1 MVKNKKQL
9 VLAADVGGTKTEF
22 GIFQIDGAL
31 LRPVKK
37 SRFENRR
44 YKGFP
49 EVIEE
54 FLKDTG
60 ASGAAGI
67 VSAAFGVA
75 SPVENNFSR
84 LTNLNWTIDAGRL
97 KRRFKG
103 IGNLELIND
112 MVALSWGLPL
122 LSRKDYLILQRGK
135 RKKAN
140 AVLIA
145 PGTGLGEGILFFDG
159 TSHVPMASEGGHSDF
174 APRND
179 VEIELLSYLSAMFG
193 HVSYERIVS
202 GPGLKNIYDF
212 LTGKTGVPES
222 IRERFEKEEPS
233 FVIAD
238 EARKGADAVSIGALE
253 IFTSILGAE
262 AGNISLKA
270 LAEGGVFIGGG
281 IVRAITETLK
291 KGHFINAFLDKG
303 RFRGLLS
310 NIPVYVIL
318 REGAALLGAAN
329 YARAMVKKQDLG
341 LRGIP
346 GF

>member
-1 MVKNKKQL
+1 MVKNKRQL
-9 VLAADVGGTKTEF
+9 VLAADVGGTKTEV
-22 GIFQIDGAL
+22 GIFQIEGAL
-31 LRPVKK
+31 LRPFKK

-44 YKGFP
+44 YKGFD
-49 EVIEE
+49 EVVEE
-54 FLKDTG
+54 FMKDTG

-103 IGNLELIND
+103 IGNIELIND

-179 VEIELLSYLSAMFG
+179 VEIELLSYLSAIFG
-193 HVSYERIVS
+193 HVSYERIIS
-202 GPGLKNIYDF
+202 GPGLKNIF
-212 LTGKTGVPES
+212 FFWGEKRGARK
-222 IRERFEKEEPS
+222 IKRKGFKKEELFFVLGDEKKKEVS
-233 FVIAD
+233 FF
-238 EARKGADAVSIGALE
+238 SNL
-253 IFTSILGAE
+253 SLIL
-262 AGNISLKA
+262 S
-270 LAEGGVFIGGG
+270 
-281 IVRAITETLK
+281 
-291 KGHFINAFLDKG
+291 
-303 RFRGLLS
+303 
-310 NIPVYVIL
+310 
-318 REGAALLGAAN
+318 
-329 YARAMVKKQDLG
+329 
-341 LRGIP
+341 
-346 GF
+346 

>member
-49 EVIEE
+49 EVIGE
-54 FLKDTG
+54 FLKATA

-84 LTNLNWTIDAGRL
+84 LTNLDWTIDAGRL
-97 KRRFKG
+97 KKRFKG
-103 IGNLELIND
+103 IGDIKLIND

-135 RKKAN
+135 KKRAN

-159 TSHVPMASEGGHSDF
+159 ASHVPMASEGGHSDF

-179 VEIELLSYLSAMFG
+179 VEIELLSYLSAILG
-193 HVSYERIVS
+193 HKRYLKRFSL
-202 GPGLKNIYDF
+202 PGLKYIFNS
-212 LTGKTGVPES
+212 LAGVTGAPES
-222 IRERFEKEEPS
+222 IR
-233 FVIAD
+233 
-238 EARKGADAVSIGALE
+238 
-253 IFTSILGAE
+253 
-262 AGNISLKA
+262 
-270 LAEGGVFIGGG
+270 
-281 IVRAITETLK
+281 
-291 KGHFINAFLDKG
+291 
-303 RFRGLLS
+303 
-310 NIPVYVIL
+310 
-318 REGAALLGAAN
+318 
-329 YARAMVKKQDLG
+329 
-341 LRGIP
+341 
-346 GF
+346 